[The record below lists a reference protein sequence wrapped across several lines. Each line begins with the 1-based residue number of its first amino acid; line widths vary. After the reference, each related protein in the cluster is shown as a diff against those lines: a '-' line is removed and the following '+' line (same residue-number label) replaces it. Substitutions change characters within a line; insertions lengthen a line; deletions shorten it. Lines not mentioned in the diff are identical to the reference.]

1 MPEETEV
8 NIKTQI
14 AQIMG
19 TLLLTGSKN
28 NRTRFQTFTDV
39 GGLHTFCD
47 HQR

>member
-19 TLLLTGSKN
+19 TLLLTGL
-28 NRTRFQTFTDV
+28 QTTKRGFK
-39 GGLHTFCD
+39 LSLM
-47 HQR
+47 